1 MKTTSI
7 KQHILLETNHFGLQ
21 ELRFHFRDHKTID
34 VGTIVLN
41 LHYLEERLEN
51 QSFTII
57 LNDIPVITE
66 IVIKLTDKTIKGVL
80 APMNKSVLQYQSYE
94 DFYEQ

>member
-1 MKTTSI
+1 MKSTTI

-51 QSFTII
+51 QSFTIM
-57 LNDIPVITE
+57 LNDTKIITE
-66 IVIKLTDKTIKGVL
+66 ISIKIGDRKIKGVL
-80 APMNKSVLQYQSYE
+80 VPMNKSVLQYRPYE
-94 DFYEQ
+94 DFYE

>member
-1 MKTTSI
+1 MASSAI
-7 KQHILLETNHFGLQ
+7 KQHILLETSHFGLQ
-21 ELRFHFRDHKTID
+21 ELRFHLRNHNVIEIGSVT
-34 VGTIVLN
+34 LN
-41 LHYLEERLEN
+41 LHYVKERLDN

-80 APMNKSVLQYQSYE
+80 APMNRTVLQYQSYE
-94 DFYEQ
+94 DYYEQ

>member
-1 MKTTSI
+1 MASSAI

-21 ELRFHFRDHKTID
+21 ELRFYFRDHKTID

-51 QSFTII
+51 QSFTIM
-57 LNDIPVITE
+57 LDDTKVITE
-66 IVIKLTDKTIKGVL
+66 ISIRLKGKTIKGVL
-80 APMNKSVLQYQSYE
+80 VPMNKSVLQYRPFE

>member
-1 MKTTSI
+1 MKSTPI

-34 VGTIVLN
+34 VGTMVLN

-51 QSFTII
+51 QSFTIM
-57 LNDIPVITE
+57 LNDTKVITE
-66 IVIKLTDKTIKGVL
+66 ISIKVGDKTIKGVL
-80 APMNKSVLQYQSYE
+80 VPMNKSVLQYRSFE
-94 DFYEQ
+94 DFIA